1 MTEAILILTFSPVQ
15 SFIIEARRASDLYS
29 GSHILVE
36 LAKAAA
42 KSIEARGS
50 LIYPAKISDDVPNKL
65 VARIQWER
73 AKQTADTAR
82 QALLSEWE
90 RIAKNAKSR
99 MQERG
104 FQIDPTWE
112 EIWKRQIG
120 KDFLWEIYWAA
131 SSLEDRSYR
140 DAYDE
145 ASRALDAI
153 KRSRTFIPTEELDFK
168 DSLSGKREA
177 LHIAKQDAKS
187 YWTAISDSPRITA
200 SKLRPNGRER
210 LDAIGAIKRFG
221 EISERRRYF
230 NSTSSVAASYFLKD
244 ARLHLMNYR
253 LKIEKLLGRY
263 RYEVPNSDPI
273 WPYDGDLLFMETLK
287 EDRLMDSYGG
297 IAEPRLLPEARSA
310 LRDVYERVHSAPSP
324 YYAIILLDG
333 DNMGEQIKICLDQSD
348 PEESHKAFSQKLFRF
363 SEHVRSS
370 MEAGTLIYSGGDDV
384 MALVP
389 LVNALPMAQQ
399 LANDFKKITE
409 GSTASSGIAIAHHL
423 YPLYAALEAARQ
435 AERDAKRVQDKAAV
449 CVYVL
454 KRSGEQSKMC
464 SRWVSLGENL
474 NNMIERFKE
483 GSISSRFAYDAISS
497 AYALNQ
503 SDEKFRAEI
512 KRLLMRH
519 RIEEHPNAPDPKML
533 AMQLSDWAQSMPDKS
548 EELGRWLAFARFV
561 AQGGDERCS
570 YFSNL

>member
-1 MTEAILILTFSPVQ
+1 MIDAVLILTFSPVQ
-15 SFIIEARRASDLYS
+15 SFILEARRASDLYS

-50 LIYPAKISDDVPNKL
+50 LIYPAKISEDVPNKL
-65 VARIQWER
+65 VARIQWAQ
-73 AKQTADTAR
+73 AKQTADSAQ
-82 QALLSEWE
+82 QALLSQWE
-90 RIAKNAKSR
+90 KIAKNAKAE
-99 MQERG
+99 MQGVG
-104 FQIDPTWE
+104 FQIDPVWE
-112 EIWKRQIG
+112 EIWRRQTG

-131 SSLEDRSYR
+131 SSLEGRSYR

-145 ASRALDAI
+145 AGRALDAT
-153 KRSRTFIPTEELDFK
+153 KRSRTFIPTEEFDFK

-177 LHIAKQDAKS
+177 LHTAKQDAKQ
-187 YWTAISDSPRITA
+187 YWTAISGSPRITA

-210 LDAIGAIKRFG
+210 LDAIGAIKRF
-221 EISERRRYF
+221 SETGGRQYF
-230 NSTSSVAASYFLKD
+230 NSTSTVAASYFLKD
-244 ARLHLMNYR
+244 AHPYLANYR
-253 LKIEKLLGRY
+253 QKIEKLIGGCLY
-263 RYEVPNSDPI
+263 KVPNNDPV

-287 EDRLMDSYGG
+287 EDRLTDSYGD
-297 IAEPRLLPEARSA
+297 IAEPRLLPETRDA
-310 LRDVYERVHSAPSP
+310 LNDIYKRVGSPPSP

-333 DNMGEQIKICLDQSD
+333 DNMGEQIKRCLDQSN
-348 PEESHKAFSQKLFRF
+348 PEESHKAFSQKLSCF

-370 MEAGTLIYSGGDDV
+370 MRAGTLIYSGGDDV

-399 LANDFKKITE
+399 LANDFRKITE
-409 GSTASSGIAIAHHL
+409 GSTASAGIAIAHHL

-454 KRSGEQSKMC
+454 KRSGEQSYLR
-464 SRWVSLGENL
+464 SSWTSLDGNFNDL
-474 NNMIERFKE
+474 VTRFKE
-483 GSISSRFAYDAISS
+483 GSISSRFAYDAICS

-503 SDEKFRAEI
+503 SDEIFQAEI

-519 RIEEHPNAPDPKML
+519 RNEGHPNAPDPKAL
-533 AMQLSDWAQSMPDKS
+533 AMQLRTWAQSMPGKS
-548 EELGRWLAFARFV
+548 EELGRWIAFARFV
-561 AQGGDERCS
+561 AQGGDE
-570 YFSNL
+570 

>member
-1 MTEAILILTFSPVQ
+1 MIDSILILTFSPVQ
-15 SFIIEARRASDLYS
+15 SFILEARRASDLYS
-29 GSHILVE
+29 GSRILVE

-42 KSIEARGS
+42 KSIQARGS

-65 VARIQWER
+65 VARIQWAQAR
-73 AKQTADTAR
+73 QTADSAQ
-82 QALLSEWE
+82 QALLNQWE
-90 RIAKNAKSR
+90 KIAKNAKAK
-99 MQERG
+99 MQEIG
-104 FQIDPTWE
+104 FQIDPIWE
-112 EIWKRQIG
+112 KIWKRQTRT
-120 KDFLWEIYWAA
+120 DFLWEIYWAA
-131 SSLEDRSYR
+131 SSLEGRSYR

-145 ASRALDAI
+145 ASRALEAT
-153 KRSRTFIPTEELDFK
+153 KRSRTFIPTEEFDFK

-177 LHIAKQDAKS
+177 LHTAKQDAKP
-187 YWTAISDSPRITA
+187 YWIAISGSPRITA

-210 LDAIGAIKRFG
+210 LDAIGAIKRF
-221 EISERRRYF
+221 SETDGRQYF
-230 NSTSSVAASYFLKD
+230 NSTSTVAASYFLKD
-244 ARLHLMNYR
+244 AHPYLTNYR
-253 LKIEKLLGRY
+253 QKIEKLLGRY
-263 RYEVPNSDPI
+263 RYGVPNGDPT

-287 EDRLMDSYGG
+287 EDRLTDSYGG
-297 IAEPRLLPEARSA
+297 IAEPRLLPEARRA
-310 LRDVYERVHSAPSP
+310 LSDVYKLAHSAPSP

-333 DNMGEQIKICLDQSD
+333 DNMGEQIKRCLDQSD
-348 PEESHKAFSQKLFRF
+348 PEKSHKAFSQKLSHF
-363 SEHVRSS
+363 SEHVISS
-370 MEAGTLIYSGGDDV
+370 MVPGTLIYSGGDDV

-389 LVNALPMAQQ
+389 LYGALPTAQK
-399 LANDFKKITE
+399 LAREFETITE
-409 GSTASSGIAIAHHL
+409 GSTASAGIAIAHHL
-423 YPLYAALEAARQ
+423 YPLYATLEAARQ

-503 SDEKFRAEI
+503 SDEKLRAEI

-561 AQGGDERCS
+561 AQGGDEGCS